1 MTVDSAMT
9 ITLRESDQMSRLIT
23 RGLRLAAELES
34 KPARSSKVSPAA
46 VPAESECPLEVPTL
60 IQPQATVA
68 GQTDW
73 AEVWLQRGHHRFR
86 LGDYA
91 KASMNYDQAL
101 QHQPHLAA
109 AHNGKGNVFYTQHC
123 FEAARLAF
131 CQALRLQPNC
141 AYLHSNL
148 GSALYWLSDL
158 AGAVLA
164 YRAAIQLQN
173 HPVNAYYGLGVALH
187 RQGKYQ
193 KAMMAYDQTTQIN
206 PRHADSHYGLGC
218 LRYIT
223 GDHRGAVAA
232 YRKAMQC
239 NPYYT
244 DIYLKMQLQG
254 RR

>member
-1 MTVDSAMT
+1 MT

-34 KPARSSKVSPAA
+34 KPARSSKAPPAA
-46 VPAESECPLEVPTL
+46 ESKGQLEVTTL
-60 IQPQATVA
+60 IQPQAPVE

-91 KASMNYDQAL
+91 KAGMNYDQAL
-101 QHQPHLAA
+101 QHQPNLAA
-109 AHNGKGNVFYTQHC
+109 AHNGKGNVFYTQRC
-123 FEAARLAF
+123 FEASRVAF
-131 CQALRLQPNC
+131 SQALRLEPDC
-141 AYLHSNL
+141 AYFHSNL
-148 GSALYWLSDL
+148 GSTLYWLNDL

-193 KAMMAYDQTTQIN
+193 KAMMAYDQATQIN

-244 DIYLKMQLQG
+244 DIYLKMQLQSH
-254 RR
+254 R